1 MSRTFLYVLLV
12 ITAYLFLVLPHMS
25 VNSGQEEEQEEE
37 TENKAD
43 TKNKTGLNEN
53 ADENGVSKGVTVP
66 QNFRFGF
73 VL

>member
-12 ITAYLFLVLPHMS
+12 IAAYLFLVLPHMS

-43 TKNKTGLNEN
+43 TKNDDK
-53 ADENGVSKGVTVP
+53 NGVSQGAAGRQKFKFGV
-66 QNFRFGF
+66 